1 MVSGILKCE
10 CVVLP
15 PSIMDAATPLSIG
28 TDADVGTR
36 LQPAWPWRGCSHP
49 GAAPWRRVC
58 IWRLEGG
65 ASSHIRLL
73 FFARAAHVLRPS
85 RAAYALPRFP
95 PRHSMPPASLS
106 RRTWPLSLCRR
117 GPTLSGAHPQKLC
130 TPSGTCRCAC
140 RRGASLSHRC
150 ACRGGLVMVKIG

>member
-65 ASSHIRLL
+65 ASSHIRLP
-73 FFARAAHVLRPS
+73 VLRPRRPRAPAKKRRRAPQSLSPAAPKPLQPS
-85 RAAYALPRFP
+85 RA
-95 PRHSMPPASLS
+95 
-106 RRTWPLSLCRR
+106 
-117 GPTLSGAHPQKLC
+117 G
-130 TPSGTCRCAC
+130 
-140 RRGASLSHRC
+140 
-150 ACRGGLVMVKIG
+150 